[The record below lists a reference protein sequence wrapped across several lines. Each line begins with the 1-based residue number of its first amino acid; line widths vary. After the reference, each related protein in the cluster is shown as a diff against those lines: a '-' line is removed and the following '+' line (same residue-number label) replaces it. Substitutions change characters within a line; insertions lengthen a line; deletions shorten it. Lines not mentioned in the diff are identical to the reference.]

1 MHYSIAYL
9 VIRTTLLQ
17 LVVLI
22 YPLVVLICP
31 CVVLVYSLIILVCQL
46 IVLVFPFVCLLVVLV
61 VPSVGLFISDPYN
74 DNKMII
80 LMNIIQNCRV
90 SSCSNSLKYL
100 VHSVCTWCT
109 KTSLSSLQ
117 FTFKLKAL
125 ILFAPLSNKL
135 KMFL

>member
-22 YPLVVLICP
+22 YPLVVLVCP
-31 CVVLVYSLIILVCQL
+31 RVVLVYSLIILVCQL
-46 IVLVFPFVCLLVVLV
+46 IVLIFPFVCLLLVLV
-61 VPSVGLFISDPYN
+61 VPSLGLFISDSYN
-74 DNKMII
+74 DKMII

-90 SSCSNSLKYL
+90 SSCSNSLRYL
-100 VHSVCTWCT
+100 VHSVFTWCT
-109 KTSLSSLQ
+109 KTSLISLQ

-125 ILFAPLSNKL
+125 ILFALLSNKL